1 MDLPLIEFKLSEDV
15 EGLQAIALVDSP
27 AIGVQYQA
35 FAPHK
40 FEVINEDK
48 RIVMGAA
55 MIPDLPIYRRDE
67 RGEYYAV
74 FKKNT
79 IKDLVQKYFK
89 EGKQNNFNEQHDSL
103 KLFNDV
109 YIYQSFITDEEL
121 GIKAPEGFEDIADGT
136 WFIAAKVENDEA
148 WDKIKKEGLLRGF
161 SVEGV
166 FELEKYQFNKMNKI
180 NLENVISTLKSVFA
194 DAEVEETTVEENFG
208 EATLTDGTI
217 VKWEG
222 ELKEGT
228 ALVVVTP
235 EGEISA
241 PDGNHELEDGTI
253 VETAGGLVVSIV
265 AIESEDAPEVEEV
278 EAEVENE
285 FNEEMLNEMLE
296 RAVSKYAEAIN
307 ESIETIK
314 AENESLR
321 TELAS
326 AVTSKEE
333 LKQEFASKLE
343 ELTKG
348 VEELATSEEPTS
360 KKPQEFKALTRAEK
374 AAKLGAA
381 IRANKK

>member
-1 MDLPLIEFKLSEDV
+1 M
-15 EGLQAIALVDSP
+15 
-27 AIGVQYQA
+27 
-35 FAPHK
+35 
-40 FEVINEDK
+40 
-48 RIVMGAA
+48 
-55 MIPDLPIYRRDE
+55 
-67 RGEYYAV
+67 
-74 FKKNT
+74 
-79 IKDLVQKYFK
+79 
-89 EGKQNNFNEQHDSL
+89 
-103 KLFNDV
+103 
-109 YIYQSFITDEEL
+109 
-121 GIKAPEGFEDIADGT
+121 
-136 WFIAAKVENDEA
+136 
-148 WDKIKKEGLLRGF
+148 RGF

>member
-1 MDLPLIEFKLSEDV
+1 MFD
-15 EGLQAIALVDSP
+15 
-27 AIGVQYQA
+27 
-35 FAPHK
+35 
-40 FEVINEDK
+40 
-48 RIVMGAA
+48 
-55 MIPDLPIYRRDE
+55 
-67 RGEYYAV
+67 
-74 FKKNT
+74 
-79 IKDLVQKYFK
+79 
-89 EGKQNNFNEQHDSL
+89 
-103 KLFNDV
+103 DV

-148 WDKIKKEGLLRGF
+148 WDKIKKDGLLRGF

-333 LKQEFASKLE
+333 LKEEFASKLE